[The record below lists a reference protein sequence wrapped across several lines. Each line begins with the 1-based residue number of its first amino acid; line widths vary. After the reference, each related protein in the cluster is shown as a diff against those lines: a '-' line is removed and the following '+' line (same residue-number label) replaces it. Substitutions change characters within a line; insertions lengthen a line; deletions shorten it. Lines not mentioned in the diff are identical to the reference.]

1 MGEVAECMTE
11 KEIEL
16 LPVSVLI
23 LTYECGKR
31 FLADYLNG
39 DVYFKIHCENHNFD
53 RARTQLKLVM
63 DIESKLEEMNGIVKK
78 YLV

>member
-23 LTYECGKR
+23 LTYECGIR

-39 DVYFKIHCENHNFD
+39 DGN
-53 RARTQLKLVM
+53 L
-63 DIESKLEEMNGIVKK
+63 
-78 YLV
+78 